1 MLAKTY
7 SSAVHG
13 IDATTISVETHI
25 TSGTQYFIVG
35 LPDVAVKESIQR
47 IESAILAINHQMPR
61 QKIVINLSPADIRKE
76 GSAYDLAIA
85 IAVLT
90 ASYQI
95 HSTELEDY
103 VILGELSLNGKINP
117 IKGAL
122 PIALQ
127 AKRDG
132 FKGLILPKEN
142 AEEAAIIDGLTIYA
156 ANHLSE
162 VVDHLTN
169 LERLPTA
176 SISIDDIFQ
185 ENINNYEVDFSEV
198 RGQENIKRA
207 LEIAAAGGH
216 NVILIGPPGAGKTM
230 LAKRLP
236 TILPPLTID
245 ESLETTKIHSVSGL
259 LPSVSSLMTARPFRA
274 PHHTTSDVALVGGG
288 KNPRP
293 GEISLAHNGVLFL
306 DELPEFKRSVLE
318 VMRQPL
324 ESGNITI
331 SRAKITV
338 DYPSS
343 FMLIAAMNP
352 CRYDN
357 YSTPKKE
364 AQIVVNRVGYPT
376 FQKFNKFL

>member
-1 MLAKTY
+1 
-7 SSAVHG
+7 
-13 IDATTISVETHI
+13 
-25 TSGTQYFIVG
+25 
-35 LPDVAVKESIQR
+35 
-47 IESAILAINHQMPR
+47 MPGY
-61 QKIVINLSPADIRKE
+61 L
-76 GSAYDLAIA
+76 YLAIA

-216 NVILIGPPGAGKTM
+216 NVILIGPPAQG
-230 LAKRLP
+230 
-236 TILPPLTID
+236 
-245 ESLETTKIHSVSGL
+245 
-259 LPSVSSLMTARPFRA
+259 RP
-274 PHHTTSDVALVGGG
+274 
-288 KNPRP
+288 
-293 GEISLAHNGVLFL
+293 
-306 DELPEFKRSVLE
+306 
-318 VMRQPL
+318 
-324 ESGNITI
+324 
-331 SRAKITV
+331 
-338 DYPSS
+338 
-343 FMLIAAMNP
+343 
-352 CRYDN
+352 C
-357 YSTPKKE
+357 
-364 AQIVVNRVGYPT
+364 
-376 FQKFNKFL
+376 

>member
-61 QKIVINLSPADIRKE
+61 QKIVINLSPADIRKK
-76 GSAYDLAIA
+76 GSANDLAIA

-122 PIALQ
+122 PITLQ

-207 LEIAAAGGH
+207 LEIAAAGGTQRDSH
-216 NVILIGPPGAGKTM
+216 W
-230 LAKRLP
+230 P
-236 TILPPLTID
+236 TGRRED
-245 ESLETTKIHSVSGL
+245 YASK
-259 LPSVSSLMTARPFRA
+259 
-274 PHHTTSDVALVGGG
+274 TTS
-288 KNPRP
+288 NHP
-293 GEISLAHNGVLFL
+293 
-306 DELPEFKRSVLE
+306 
-318 VMRQPL
+318 
-324 ESGNITI
+324 
-331 SRAKITV
+331 
-338 DYPSS
+338 
-343 FMLIAAMNP
+343 
-352 CRYDN
+352 
-357 YSTPKKE
+357 TP
-364 AQIVVNRVGYPT
+364 ANNR
-376 FQKFNKFL
+376 

>member
-103 VILGELSLNGKINP
+103 VILGELPLNGKINP

-216 NVILIGPPGAGKTM
+216 NVILIGPPAQG
-230 LAKRLP
+230 
-236 TILPPLTID
+236 
-245 ESLETTKIHSVSGL
+245 
-259 LPSVSSLMTARPFRA
+259 RP
-274 PHHTTSDVALVGGG
+274 
-288 KNPRP
+288 
-293 GEISLAHNGVLFL
+293 
-306 DELPEFKRSVLE
+306 
-318 VMRQPL
+318 
-324 ESGNITI
+324 
-331 SRAKITV
+331 
-338 DYPSS
+338 
-343 FMLIAAMNP
+343 
-352 CRYDN
+352 C
-357 YSTPKKE
+357 
-364 AQIVVNRVGYPT
+364 
-376 FQKFNKFL
+376 

>member
-1 MLAKTY
+1 
-7 SSAVHG
+7 
-13 IDATTISVETHI
+13 
-25 TSGTQYFIVG
+25 
-35 LPDVAVKESIQR
+35 
-47 IESAILAINHQMPR
+47 MPR

-169 LERLPTA
+169 LERL
-176 SISIDDIFQ
+176 
-185 ENINNYEVDFSEV
+185 
-198 RGQENIKRA
+198 
-207 LEIAAAGGH
+207 
-216 NVILIGPPGAGKTM
+216 
-230 LAKRLP
+230 
-236 TILPPLTID
+236 LPPASPLMIYFKKT
-245 ESLETTKIHSVSGL
+245 STTTKWIS
-259 LPSVSSLMTARPFRA
+259 PKFEDKRTSS
-274 PHHTTSDVALVGGG
+274 
-288 KNPRP
+288 
-293 GEISLAHNGVLFL
+293 
-306 DELPEFKRSVLE
+306 EL
-318 VMRQPL
+318 
-324 ESGNITI
+324 
-331 SRAKITV
+331 
-338 DYPSS
+338 
-343 FMLIAAMNP
+343 
-352 CRYDN
+352 
-357 YSTPKKE
+357 
-364 AQIVVNRVGYPT
+364 
-376 FQKFNKFL
+376 

>member
-259 LPSVSSLMTARPFRA
+259 LPSA
-274 PHHTTSDVALVGGG
+274 PRL
-288 KNPRP
+288 
-293 GEISLAHNGVLFL
+293 
-306 DELPEFKRSVLE
+306 
-318 VMRQPL
+318 
-324 ESGNITI
+324 
-331 SRAKITV
+331 
-338 DYPSS
+338 
-343 FMLIAAMNP
+343 
-352 CRYDN
+352 
-357 YSTPKKE
+357 
-364 AQIVVNRVGYPT
+364 
-376 FQKFNKFL
+376 

>member
-216 NVILIGPPGAGKTM
+216 NVILIGPPAQG
-230 LAKRLP
+230 
-236 TILPPLTID
+236 
-245 ESLETTKIHSVSGL
+245 
-259 LPSVSSLMTARPFRA
+259 RP
-274 PHHTTSDVALVGGG
+274 
-288 KNPRP
+288 
-293 GEISLAHNGVLFL
+293 
-306 DELPEFKRSVLE
+306 
-318 VMRQPL
+318 
-324 ESGNITI
+324 
-331 SRAKITV
+331 
-338 DYPSS
+338 
-343 FMLIAAMNP
+343 
-352 CRYDN
+352 C
-357 YSTPKKE
+357 
-364 AQIVVNRVGYPT
+364 
-376 FQKFNKFL
+376 